1 MSVSNQTSRRS
12 IGKMPITV
20 VVVDDSLTIRRLIR
34 MVLEVTP
41 DIRVVAEAANAQ
53 EARSAIREHS
63 PDVVTLDV
71 EMPGM
76 SGLEFLDK
84 LMALRPLPVV
94 MISSLTLP
102 NSDQSVRAL
111 AAGAVEIFSKP
122 GPADQERWHDLPNIV
137 RQAAQC
143 RPQAGRSNSTSRAC
157 VPVSASGKRDP
168 IDAQRIAT
176 PNGHPV
182 VVALGASTG
191 GVDALETVLGAF
203 PADCPPTVVVQHMP
217 EAFLSSFASRLN
229 GRFPFKVTL
238 ATQGARL
245 EWGTVYVAPGGPH
258 HMLLQ
263 GKDGALQLKEGA
275 KETGHRP
282 SVDVLF
288 RSIAKAG
295 MPCAAA
301 LLTGM
306 GRDGAAGLVDLRKS
320 GARTFAQNEESCVVY
335 GMPRAAVELNAVE
348 STVPLGHMART
359 LLASVDDICART
371 KQAHRS
377 RVLATGKK

>member
-1 MSVSNQTSRRS
+1 MNNSRPHISGANGKTPVS
-12 IGKMPITV
+12 V

-34 MVLEVTP
+34 MVLEATQ

-53 EARSAIREHS
+53 EARLAIRETA

-122 GPADQERWHDLPNIV
+122 GPADQDRWHDLPRIV

-143 RPQAGRSNSTSRAC
+143 RPRAGKALSEMDSMPTRSVVHS
-157 VPVSASGKRDP
+157 VPMRSASLESDR
-168 IDAQRIAT
+168 Q
-176 PNGHPV
+176 V

-191 GVDALETVLGAF
+191 GVDALETVLEGF
-203 PADCPPTVVVQHMP
+203 PERCPPTVIVQHMP
-217 EAFLSSFASRLN
+217 EAFLNSFATRLN
-229 GRFPFKVTL
+229 GRFPFEVVL
-238 ATQGARL
+238 AEHGRKLT
-245 EWGTVYVAPGGPH
+245 WGTVHVAPGGRH
-258 HMLLQ
+258 HMQLDAKGDCLLLCE
-263 GKDGALQLKEGA
+263 GEKEA
-275 KETGHRP
+275 GHRP

-295 MPCAAA
+295 IPCAAA

-306 GRDGAAGLVDLRKS
+306 GRDGASGLVELRKS
-320 GARTFAQNEESCVVY
+320 GARTFGQSEESCVVY
-335 GMPRAAVELNAVE
+335 GMPRAAVELGAVDK
-348 STVPLGHMART
+348 SVPLGGMAST
-359 LLASVDDICART
+359 LLGAVEDICSNRNRRQPPSKIAPGP
-371 KQAHRS
+371 K
-377 RVLATGKK
+377 